1 MNPRN
6 RIFVI
11 LGVLFLISLG
21 WYFFSTKRSD
31 DLQLIG
37 TVDANEVIVSSRI
50 PGRIE
55 ALKVDEGDTVQ
66 TGQLIATI
74 QSDDLAA
81 ARNAAE
87 ATATSQRYLLQ
98 QAKDTERQLGGSTS
112 SQVVNAEAQ
121 MHAAQASLV
130 QAQAQLEHQNAD
142 TSRTVMLAGQGV
154 ASQQSRD
161 EAVTSL
167 DAARAAVDTAKQNVA
182 AAAAAL
188 KVAEANT
195 AQAQAQG
202 KAVAATHSEMKN
214 AQALLNQA
222 QVQLGYAQIVSPISG
237 KVNVRAARQGEV
249 VSAGTPIVT
258 ITDLTQ
264 TWIYAPLPETQADS
278 VQLGDSLRVVMPSG
292 ASLQGKVI
300 AKSAEADF
308 ATQRDVSRR
317 KRDIETVRLKLLI
330 DNPAHALRT
339 GNARGS
345 LCPEGQA
352 GDAMNAEGPRAAIS
366 VENIVK
372 RYGDF
377 VAVAG
382 ITFEVAEGEIFG
394 LLGPN
399 GAGKSTLIRMMTTLT
414 PATEGRAI
422 IAGHD
427 VAREPD
433 AVRRTIGVIPQALTS
448 DIDLTVEENL
458 SIYAKLYEVPKAER
472 ERNIDD
478 LLKAVD
484 LLKWRNAQTKTL
496 SGGMRRRLEIA
507 RGLVHNPR
515 IFFLDEP
522 TTGLD
527 PVSRVAVWEMLNQLK
542 ATRHLTMLITTHY
555 MDEADRLCDRIAIVD
570 HGKLV
575 ALDTPMALKASVPGT
590 NVVEVQF
597 TKESPEWPEQLH
609 HLAGV
614 TSVEP
619 QSAGMYRLLTS
630 NGSLTTTQL
639 VEMTVSS
646 GDTIKSLNVQNTTL
660 DDVFVHYTGRQLR
673 DEQVKAVGFIMP
685 PRPGMQP

>member
-1 MNPRN
+1 MN
-6 RIFVI
+6 
-11 LGVLFLISLG
+11 
-21 WYFFSTKRSD
+21 
-31 DLQLIG
+31 
-37 TVDANEVIVSSRI
+37 
-50 PGRIE
+50 
-55 ALKVDEGDTVQ
+55 
-66 TGQLIATI
+66 
-74 QSDDLAA
+74 
-81 ARNAAE
+81 
-87 ATATSQRYLLQ
+87 
-98 QAKDTERQLGGSTS
+98 
-112 SQVVNAEAQ
+112 
-121 MHAAQASLV
+121 
-130 QAQAQLEHQNAD
+130 
-142 TSRTVMLAGQGV
+142 
-154 ASQQSRD
+154 
-161 EAVTSL
+161 
-167 DAARAAVDTAKQNVA
+167 
-182 AAAAAL
+182 
-188 KVAEANT
+188 
-195 AQAQAQG
+195 
-202 KAVAATHSEMKN
+202 
-214 AQALLNQA
+214 
-222 QVQLGYAQIVSPISG
+222 
-237 KVNVRAARQGEV
+237 
-249 VSAGTPIVT
+249 
-258 ITDLTQ
+258 
-264 TWIYAPLPETQADS
+264 
-278 VQLGDSLRVVMPSG
+278 
-292 ASLQGKVI
+292 
-300 AKSAEADF
+300 
-308 ATQRDVSRR
+308 ATQ
-317 KRDIETVRLKLLI
+317 
-330 DNPAHALRT
+330 
-339 GNARGS
+339 
-345 LCPEGQA
+345 
-352 GDAMNAEGPRAAIS
+352 PRAAIS

-377 VAVAG
+377 EAVAG

-414 PATEGRAI
+414 PSTAGRAI

-472 ERNIDD
+472 ERNIED

-484 LLKWRNAQTKTL
+484 LLKWRGAQTKTL

-527 PVSRVAVWEMLNQLK
+527 PVSRVAVWEMLNHLK
-542 ATRHLTMLITTHY
+542 NTRQLTMLITTHY

-597 TKESPEWPEQLH
+597 TEESPEWPEQLNR
-609 HLAGV
+609 LAGV
-614 TSVEP
+614 TSVES

-639 VEMTVSS
+639 VEMTASS

-673 DEQVKAVGFIMP
+673 DEQVKAVGFMMP